1 MLCPRPLPGS
11 PVKDRESLAA
21 AASSPSPR
29 LAGAPVT
36 DQVWRFPSVAAGP
49 RGERP
54 LCKRKQVA
62 SVARTASRL
71 LRLGEGKGF
80 QNRGPGRRVSGAA
93 SRDCEVRDASPG
105 AGEAAGGCGSSAPPA
120 PRPTPHSPEPTS
132 SRPQAAPGA
141 LWEARTRPSAACLGV
156 GNAAPLSLLGAR
168 AAAPGVGAT
177 HGPYSEPWGRETAT
191 EALQPHRGRDHQT
204 RAGLVS
210 APPSSRRG
218 VCGGAAERRGLTR
231 RDAAI
236 RQDPEREAGAFT
248 ASPGQ

>member
-21 AASSPSPR
+21 ASSSPSPR

-49 RGERP
+49 TGERP

-62 SVARTASRL
+62 SLAGTASGL
-71 LRLGEGKGF
+71 LRLSEGRGF
-80 QNRGPGRRVSGAA
+80 QNRGPGRRISGAA
-93 SRDCEVRDASPG
+93 PRDCEVRDASPG

-120 PRPTPHSPEPTS
+120 PRPTPRSPPLPARRWRPGL
-132 SRPQAAPGA
+132 SRRR
-141 LWEARTRPSAACLGV
+141 ARAQ
-156 GNAAPLSLLGAR
+156 APLVWGSGTLR
-168 AAAPGVGAT
+168 PF
-177 HGPYSEPWGRETAT
+177 PCWEPALQPLEWGRLTVPTPNRGAGRQR
-191 EALQPHRGRDHQT
+191 LQPHRGRDHQT

>member
-62 SVARTASRL
+62 SLARTASRL

-120 PRPTPHSPEPTS
+120 PRPTPH
-132 SRPQAAPGA
+132 
-141 LWEARTRPSAACLGV
+141 
-156 GNAAPLSLLGAR
+156 APLPTPRSPPLPARRRRPGLSGRRAR
-168 AAAPGVGAT
+168 AQAPLVWGSGT
-177 HGPYSEPWGRETAT
+177 LRPFPCWEP
-191 EALQPHRGRDHQT
+191 ALQPLEWGRLTVPTRNRGAGRQRLRRSSRTGVGIT
-204 RAGLVS
+204 RRAPAWSPPLLLPGAVS
-210 APPSSRRG
+210 AEEQRRE
-218 VCGGAAERRGLTR
+218 GG
-231 RDAAI
+231 
-236 RQDPEREAGAFT
+236 
-248 ASPGQ
+248 